1 MKRVLLLL
9 WVGFALH
16 VSADEPMLK
25 ETPYIYVK
33 SSIGK
38 GKPYLL
44 EIGSDSCR
52 SCIIMGKLLYKV
64 KQKHSRYQIAFINV
78 KKERHVAQQLQVR
91 MIPTQIIYDKSGT
104 EVYRH
109 IGPLETEELL
119 GLFEKY
125 GFES

>member
-9 WVGFALH
+9 WAVFALSA
-16 VSADEPMLK
+16 SADEPMLK
-25 ETPYIYVK
+25 ETPYVYVK

-38 GKPYLL
+38 GKPYFL

-52 SCIIMGKLLYKV
+52 SCIVMGKLLYKV
-64 KQKHSRYQIAFINV
+64 KQKHSGYQIAYINV
-78 KKERHVAQQLQVR
+78 KKERHVAQELQVR
-91 MIPTQIIYDKSGT
+91 MIPTQIIYDKSGS

-109 IGPLETEELL
+109 IGPLGTQELL
-119 GLFEKY
+119 GLFTKY